1 MSIELANKLACRII
15 RGEKIKLDL
24 TIIELRGKR
33 VLTTAQLA
41 EKYEADTERIVK
53 NFNRNKERYTEGK
66 HFVLLEG
73 QELRDFRAKGQI
85 DLSQNIN
92 KLYLWTEKGA
102 WLHAKSL
109 NTDKAWEAYEMLVDE
124 YYRIIEQPQMNN
136 LELALQ
142 AALKH
147 EQELKVIRS
156 DVDYLKGSMRID
168 SLQQQDIR
176 KAANQSV
183 THALGGKDSVAYQ
196 EISKKVFSAFWNEF
210 KQYFKVP
217 RYGDIPKVKY
227 DEALRFIQLW
237 QPSTSL
243 KIEIDGCNSQMT
255 FQRDA

>member
-1 MSIELANKLACRII
+1 MKLN
-15 RGEKIKLDL
+15 L
-24 TIIELRGKR
+24 TIIDLRGKR
-33 VLTTAQLA
+33 VLTTSQLA
-41 EKYEADTERIVK
+41 EKYEAEEKRISE
-53 NFNRNKERYTEGK
+53 NYSRNKDRYKEGK
-66 HFVLLEG
+66 HFILLQGE
-73 QELRDFRAKGQI
+73 ELREFKREYSNCGVA
-85 DLSQNIN
+85 QNIN
-92 KLYLWTEKGA
+92 KFYLWTEKGA

-168 SLQQQDIR
+168 SLQQHDIR
-176 KAANQSV
+176 IAANQTV
-183 THALGGKDSVAYQ
+183 THALGGKDSIAYQ